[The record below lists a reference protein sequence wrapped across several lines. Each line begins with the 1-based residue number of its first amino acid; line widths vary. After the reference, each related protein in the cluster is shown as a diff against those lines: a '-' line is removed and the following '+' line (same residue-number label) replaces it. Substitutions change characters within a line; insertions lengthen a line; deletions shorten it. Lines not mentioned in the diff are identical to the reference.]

1 MWLKMLAARFVGTF
15 LLLGAV
21 GDFRDVEPVTPR
33 EDPGAW
39 REPAPGVGLR
49 ELGDATGL
57 RIGWA
62 VVPRELRRD
71 AAYRQR
77 VADGHVIV
85 AENAMKWQV
94 IQPAPDR
101 WRFEPGDDL
110 VRFAI
115 AHGQAVRGHTLV
127 WHGGLPTWL
136 REPEEEWTP
145 EALRAVL
152 ETYVTTVVGR
162 WRGHIE
168 AWDVV
173 NEAVAGLFRD
183 PLRTTLW
190 RETLGD
196 GYIAETFRLAHA
208 ADPGAKLFYN
218 DFRIEAPNRKADRVE
233 ALLRGLLADGVP
245 VHGLGLQAH
254 MHFELPDEEALV
266 ANLERFAA
274 LGLELHLTEIDVA
287 IPGEI
292 TVEQRIRQAIAM
304 RRLTRACL
312 RVPACTTMV
321 FWGVDDGRSWVPRF
335 FTGWKAPLLYDS
347 RMERKLSWY
356 GVADALREGRPDR
369 RLPESVLLD

>member
-1 MWLKMLAARFVGTF
+1 MWLKMLAARLVGTF
-15 LLLGAV
+15 LLLGSAS
-21 GDFRDVEPVTPR
+21 DFRAVEPLTPR
-33 EDPGAW
+33 EDPRAW

-49 ELGDATGL
+49 ELGDAAGL

-62 VVPRELRRD
+62 VDPRELRRD
-71 AAYRQR
+71 AAYRR
-77 VADGHVIV
+77 LVADGHVIV

-101 WRFEPGDDL
+101 WSFELADDL

-136 REPEEEWTP
+136 REPQEAWTP
-145 EALRAVL
+145 ETLRAVL

-196 GYIAETFRLAHA
+196 GYIAEAFRLAHA
-208 ADPGAKLFYN
+208 ADPEAKLFYN

-233 ALLRGLLADGVP
+233 ALLRGLLAEGVP

-254 MHFELPDEEALV
+254 MHFQLPDEEALV

-274 LGLELHLTEIDVA
+274 LGLELHLTEIDAA

-292 TVEQRIRQAIAM
+292 TVEQRIRQALVM

-312 RVPACTTMV
+312 RVAACTTMV

-335 FTGWKAPLLYDS
+335 FAGWKAPLLYDS
-347 RMERKLSWY
+347 RMKRKLSWY
-356 GVADALREGRPDR
+356 GVADALREGRPER
-369 RLPESVLLD
+369 HLPDAAHVD